1 VHDNIKKAVECV
13 ENGTCAEHSQNVM
26 TYFGATENASM
37 QVINPLDSMLQG
49 EKEMRH
55 KR

>member
-13 ENGTCAEHSQNVM
+13 EAGTCTEHSQNVM
-26 TYFGATENASM
+26 TYFDAAENASM
-37 QVINPLDSMLQG
+37 RVMDTLNSMLDE